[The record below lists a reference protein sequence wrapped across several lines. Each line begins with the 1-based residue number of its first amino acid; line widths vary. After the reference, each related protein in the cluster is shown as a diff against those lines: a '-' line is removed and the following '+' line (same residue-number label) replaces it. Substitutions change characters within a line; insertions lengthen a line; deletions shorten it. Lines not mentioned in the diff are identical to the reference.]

1 MNPSSL
7 ELSPKNLGRC
17 RVSDKVSLSVVF
29 SAFCHIAWSAESYT
43 SQVSRGLGS
52 SPQMCEAPLS
62 FPSACL
68 SLCPENY
75 LLPQALSLGGAGL

>member
-29 SAFCHIAWSAESYT
+29 SAFCHIA
-43 SQVSRGLGS
+43 GLL
-52 SPQMCEAPLS
+52 SPILVR
-62 FPSACL
+62 
-68 SLCPENY
+68 
-75 LLPQALSLGGAGL
+75 